1 MSLKNAYREKME
13 AQIAEQCARL
23 ELLKARAKVAVADGK
38 IMAYEELADADQK
51 LEALKSRLKS
61 LTDAGGDAWQEMK
74 GGVEKAW
81 DDLSKSCKS
90 AANKFKDPR

>member
-1 MSLKNAYREKME
+1 MSLKNAYREKMV
-13 AQIAEQCARL
+13 AQLEEQRARL
-23 ELLKARAKVAVADGK
+23 ELLKAKAKVAVADGK

-51 LEALKSRLKS
+51 LDALKSKLKT

-81 DDLSKSCKS
+81 SDLSESCKN
-90 AANKFKDPR
+90 AAQKFKDE